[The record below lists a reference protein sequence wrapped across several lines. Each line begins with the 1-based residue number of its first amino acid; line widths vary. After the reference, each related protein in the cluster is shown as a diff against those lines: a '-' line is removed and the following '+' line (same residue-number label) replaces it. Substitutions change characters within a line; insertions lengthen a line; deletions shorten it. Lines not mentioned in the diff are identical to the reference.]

1 MMCSCD
7 TTVAAAG
14 FGVLAYLIGAIPN
27 GFLIARLKGVDIR
40 KVGSGNIGA
49 TNVFRS
55 VSKTLGLL
63 TFVADA
69 LKGLLPTLV
78 FPMLVLRITGIE
90 PPAWLAIVYASL
102 AIIGHTWPVYL
113 KFKGGKGV
121 ATSAGA
127 LIGLA
132 PAAIGVGLLVW
143 ILCFVTSRYVSLAS
157 MSSSVAVPVAAWW
170 LYRGDGLALPIFL
183 TVLGAVII
191 LRHKANMQRLLAG
204 SEHRFEFGKKRQAD
218 SGKCSAGK

>member
-90 PPAWLAIVYASL
+90 PPAWLAIVYAAL

-132 PAAIGVGLLVW
+132 PAAIGIGLVVW

-157 MSSSVAVPVAAWW
+157 MASSVAVPVAAWW